1 MYLVCVCCCWERRLS
16 WYLLEY
22 LLIQKHLWLLIDSI
36 CFVQVVC
43 ALQHGTEFM
52 CKGRMAGQVPGQWE
66 SSLRTKTGTCPYP
79 FRSQHAEALHEE
91 WSKIVGITVPFGWG
105 AGTSYPTA
113 CQQERNFLDWIFS
126 LVGFF
131 LCIYIY
137 TYIFWICSFWTSSL
151 KWEKC
156 NNFEGLGRCYNL
168 PSSFN
173 RCKTTPRKR
182 KWLDQVP
189 MGRWQPMCLG
199 KITHT
204 SQRFS
209 IGYGKDEVPCHNVAL
224 SSILGF

>member
-22 LLIQKHLWLLIDSI
+22 LLIQKRLWLLIDSI

-79 FRSQHAEALHEE
+79 FRSQHAETLHEE

-131 LCIYIY
+131 YVYIYIHIY
-137 TYIFWICSFWTSSL
+137 FGFVAFGLLVWNERNVTILKDLGDVIIYPPHLTDAKQHPGRENDLTKFPRGGGSL
-151 KWEKC
+151 CVWGK
-156 NNFEGLGRCYNL
+156 L
-168 PSSFN
+168 PTLH
-173 RCKTTPRKR
+173 K
-182 KWLDQVP
+182 
-189 MGRWQPMCLG
+189 
-199 KITHT
+199 
-204 SQRFS
+204 
-209 IGYGKDEVPCHNVAL
+209 
-224 SSILGF
+224 GFL